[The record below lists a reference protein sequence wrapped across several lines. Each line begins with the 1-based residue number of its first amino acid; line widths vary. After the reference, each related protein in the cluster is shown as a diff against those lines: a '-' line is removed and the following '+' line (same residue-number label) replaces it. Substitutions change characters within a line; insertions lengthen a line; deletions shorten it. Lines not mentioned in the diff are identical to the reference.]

1 MFDKVFAILQHP
13 PKKIQLP
20 PLDEQ
25 FYRSARRVKLTGRL
39 KSSDIFGLVIQN
51 IEADVLGNPRVVIEL
66 DSDGVASEMGL
77 TAIRSTLSHMTT
89 FCDVR
94 IIARGTCASSAM
106 FIMNGVPEECRYA
119 TPGLKVWVD
128 AGNFP
133 QEIRR
138 TLSSDQLK
146 LADKQFA
153 NGKRQEYSMEDA
165 AKKLKLFKTVLDVD
179 WLD

>member
-1 MFDKVFAILQHP
+1 MKSP
-13 PKKIQLP
+13 LP

-25 FYRSARRVKLTGRL
+25 FYRSARRVKMRGTLRFPDMAALT
-39 KSSDIFGLVIQN
+39 IQS
-51 IEADVLGNPRVVIEL
+51 IEADVYGNTRIVIEL
-66 DSDGVASEMGL
+66 DSDGVKDEITLAGL
-77 TAIRSTLSHMTT
+77 RSTLSHLNT

-128 AGNFP
+128 KNFFP
-133 QEIRR
+133 RQ
-138 TLSSDQLK
+138 SK
-146 LADKQFA
+146 LAMTPEETALANETFA
-153 NGKRQEYSMEDA
+153 NGKRINYSMEE
-165 AKKLKLFKTVLDVD
+165 AKEKLKLFSTVLDVD